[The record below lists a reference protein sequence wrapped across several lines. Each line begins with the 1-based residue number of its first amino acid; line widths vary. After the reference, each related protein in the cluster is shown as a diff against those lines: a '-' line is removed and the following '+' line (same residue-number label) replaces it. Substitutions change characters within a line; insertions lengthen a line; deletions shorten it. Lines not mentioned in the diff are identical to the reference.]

1 MKKSKINKYMIL
13 GLLINSLLP
22 LANRYINFSDTAL
35 GLLSGT
41 GWGLLLLG
49 IIFTRKDAKEA
60 KNAKKW
66 QKKIL
71 KIEDISTYS
80 NFKYIPPILDSTNLI
95 CKGIYL

>member
-13 GLLINSLLP
+13 GLLINSLIPFLS
-22 LANRYINFSDTAL
+22 RYINLSDTVL

-60 KNAKKW
+60 KNTKKMMR
-66 QKKIL
+66 
-71 KIEDISTYS
+71 ENS
-80 NFKYIPPILDSTNLI
+80 
-95 CKGIYL
+95 

>member
-49 IIFTRKDAKEA
+49 LIFTRKDAKEA
-60 KNAKKW
+60 KKTEKMAK
-66 QKKIL
+66 
-71 KIEDISTYS
+71 ENS
-80 NFKYIPPILDSTNLI
+80 
-95 CKGIYL
+95 